1 MNRRDVLAAGGVAAL
16 LLNSNRDFN
25 LASVAQAETI
35 PLPRPGTDGFLSAAA
50 FGAVG
55 DGIADDTDALQGAL
69 DAALNSSPS
78 TFLYIPPGRYIVTR
92 TLRVEYTK
100 EHSGNVVHPHGIL
113 ARGASLQSRIST
125 GEDVL
130 SITSMATARFLLIE
144 GLSIR
149 GSRSERHGL
158 SLDCNREGAYLYN
171 LCLRDVTVENCGG
184 NGFQMIGNIFEGQ
197 IFNSYFRD
205 NAGSGAIMGHGD
217 AGGVLSALHIFG
229 CVFGG
234 NGVHGAALVNTAN
247 DVSFHGCYF
256 LENGRFGMSSGNG
269 CALLTHCG
277 FENNHMNA
285 GSKAAGDAG
294 LNVSNYATLIGCT
307 GHSIHNQTHLVKS
320 FVIGNLTM
328 IGCMSSGSRLATVQ
342 SDGRG
347 RVTMIG
353 CRGEVDQAG
362 TFLSP
367 DTGRSAFGAP
377 FGERWDSP
385 NPIRLGDYRL
395 WVDDGGKLRMKKGNP
410 ASDQD
415 GQPVGN

>member
-1 MNRRDVLAAGGVAAL
+1 MNRRDMLAAGGVAAL
-16 LLNSNRDFN
+16 LLSSNREFTR
-25 LASVAQAETI
+25 AEAV
-35 PLPRPGTDGFLSAAA
+35 PLPRFPGTGFLSAAN

-55 DGIADDTDALQGAL
+55 DGIADDTDALQNAL
-69 DAALNSSPS
+69 DAALNNAPSSC
-78 TFLYIPPGRYIVTR
+78 LHIPPGRYVVTR
-92 TLRVEYTK
+92 TLRVDYTK
-100 EHSGNVVHPHGIL
+100 TGSGNVVHPHGIL
-113 ARGASLQSRIST
+113 ARGATLQSRISN
-125 GEDVL
+125 GDDVL
-130 SITSMATARFLLIE
+130 RITSMATARFLLIE
-144 GLSIR
+144 GLSVR
-149 GSRSERHGL
+149 GNRAEGHGL

-171 LCLRDVTVENCGG
+171 LCLRDVAVENCGG
-184 NGFQMIGNIFEGQ
+184 NGLHMVGNIFEGQ

-205 NAGSGAIMGHGD
+205 NAGSGAVMGHGD
-217 AGGVLSALHIFG
+217 AGGVLSAFHIFG

-234 NGVHGAALVNTAN
+234 NQVHGAALVNTAN

-256 LENGRFGMSSGNG
+256 LENGRFGMSAGNG
-269 CALLTHCG
+269 CPLLTHCG
-277 FENNHMNA
+277 FENNHMSA

-294 LNVSNYATLIGCT
+294 LNVSNFATLIGCT
-307 GHSIHNQTHLVKS
+307 GHSIRNQTHLAKS

-353 CRGEVDQAG
+353 CRGEVDHAG
-362 TFLSP
+362 KFLSL
-367 DTGRSAFGAP
+367 DTGKSTFGAG

-395 WVDDGGKLRMKKGNP
+395 WVDDNGRLRMKKGEP

-415 GQPVGN
+415 GQSVGS